1 MKTGKFLLL
10 NTLIFLVIAGLGI
23 GGYYYYFD
31 QQNYV
36 TTEDAKV
43 MGDIVPVAA
52 ETAGKLTDWKGKI
65 GTVVAKGEVIGK
77 VATGNGEVDVT
88 APIEGTIVQSK
99 ALESQWVAPGQPLA
113 QLVDMKKLYIMA
125 NIEETSIQDVSI
137 GQEVDIT
144 VDAFSGTKIKGKV
157 TEIGLATNSVFSL
170 LPQQNASGDYTK
182 VVQRIPV
189 KIEMESYPEA
199 MVPGMNATVK
209 IHK

>member
-10 NTLIFLVIAGLGI
+10 NTLIFLVIVGLGI

-31 QQNYV
+31 QQNFI

-43 MGDIVPVAA
+43 MGDIVPVVV
-52 ETAGKLTDWKGKI
+52 ETAGKLTEWKGRI
-65 GTVVAKGEVIGK
+65 GTVVAKGEAIGK
-77 VATGNGEVDVT
+77 VAAGNGAVDVT

-113 QLVDMKKLYIMA
+113 QIVDLKKLYIMA

>member
-1 MKTGKFLLL
+1 L
-10 NTLIFLVIAGLGI
+10 NTLIFLVIVGLGI

-77 VATGNGEVDVT
+77 VATGNGAVDVT